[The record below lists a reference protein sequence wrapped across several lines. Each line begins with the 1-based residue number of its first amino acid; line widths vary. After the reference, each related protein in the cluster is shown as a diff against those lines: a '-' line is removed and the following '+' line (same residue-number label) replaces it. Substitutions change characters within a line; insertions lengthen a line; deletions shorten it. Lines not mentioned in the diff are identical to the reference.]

1 MGSRWRVIEAV
12 ALPMLTLLFLALWQG
27 YRHHTDAIRAL
38 RLQLHELE
46 QQQPAEVNTPNLMV
60 EQLEFLQRRQKDLEK
75 QIGEARRSQQ
85 SWQTRERQRSQS
97 LPLAPKPTELEPKP
111 ERTSLPGQ
119 DSTFNIIPIP

>member
-46 QQQPAEVNTPNLMV
+46 QQQPAEVNTPNLME
-60 EQLEFLQRRQKDLEK
+60 EQLEFLQRRQADLEK
-75 QIGEARRSQQ
+75 QIGESRRSQQ
-85 SWQTRERQRSQS
+85 DWLTQERQRRQRLEST
-97 LPLAPKPTELEPKP
+97 PKPVEREMKP
-111 ERTSLPGQ
+111 VLKPNTSL
-119 DSTFNIIPIP
+119 DFIPIP

>member
-46 QQQPAEVNTPNLMV
+46 QQESEVNNNNLMV
-60 EQLEFLQRRQKDLEK
+60 EQLEFLQRRQQSLET
-75 QIGEARRSQQ
+75 QIGDLKRAQQ
-85 SWQTRERQRSQS
+85 RWRTQERQRVQRSEPTARPGEPDKPS
-97 LPLAPKPTELEPKP
+97 L
-111 ERTSLPGQ
+111 
-119 DSTFNIIPIP
+119 DFIPIP